1 MYFDMKRN
9 MWIVV
14 GKGDGVQTEARLSCY
29 NCFGFNNKSSMATL
43 TKKDE
48 NHDKREV
55 FTPQED

>member
-14 GKGDGVQTEARLSCY
+14 EKEDEVYAEAHLSCY
-29 NCFGFNNKSSMATL
+29 NCFGFNNKSSMVTL

-55 FTPQED
+55 FTPQEN